1 MGRTTPTQPVDRV
14 KALRNSRHRK
24 PPRNTTFL
32 LCAMLSGVV
41 LSACASSGPATSRRT
56 NNVITRDELVTQDL
70 TSAYE
75 AVQRLRPQWLRGRG
89 ATSIRNPEPTM
100 PVVYVAGVRQGGP
113 ESLRVVRITETDEIR
128 FISASDATTRWGTGH
143 MGGAIEVILR

>member
-1 MGRTTPTQPVDRV
+1 MGCITPPQPVDRV
-14 KALRNSRHRK
+14 KALHNSRRE
-24 PPRNTTFL
+24 PLGNTTSVVCTL
-32 LCAMLSGVV
+32 LFVVV
-41 LSACASSGPATSRRT
+41 LSACASSGPATARRS

-89 ATSIRNPEPTM
+89 ATSIRNPEPTL

-113 ESLRVVRITETDEIR
+113 ESLRVVRITETDELR